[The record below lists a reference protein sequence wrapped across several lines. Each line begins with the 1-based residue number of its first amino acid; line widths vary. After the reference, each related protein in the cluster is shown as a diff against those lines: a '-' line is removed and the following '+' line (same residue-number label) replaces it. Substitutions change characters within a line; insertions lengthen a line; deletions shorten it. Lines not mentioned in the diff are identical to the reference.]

1 MASDED
7 RKVVEFMEK
16 HYPQYKDNL
25 ALGRL
30 LYAKHLG
37 KVARAAITDDFMKV
51 KIKDIGVEMVGR
63 NVEVAGLLGSVEPYV
78 FKICPVCRRK
88 KCVCKNPVSGD
99 RYEDLIRLR
108 MVVGDETGV
117 IDVLLFRRSY
127 EFHDFEVG
135 KEVSVRGRVKFFY
148 DDERSNR
155 LEIVATDVSYLGER
169 NDGVDG
175 SELGVVVEFV
185 RKARKVRRD
194 VVERMCEKHGVKIED
209 VLKVFREVDGYV
221 VSQ

>member
-7 RKVVEFMEK
+7 RKVIEFMEK

-30 LYAKHLG
+30 LYAKYLG
-37 KVARAAITDDFMKV
+37 KVARAAITDEFMKV

-63 NVEVAGLLGSVEPYV
+63 NVEVVGLLGSVERYV
-78 FKICPVCRRK
+78 FKVCPVCRRK
-88 KCVCKNPVSGD
+88 KCVCKNPVSED
-99 RYEDLIRLR
+99 RYEGLIRLR
-108 MVVGDETGV
+108 MIVGDESGV
-117 IDVLLFRRSY
+117 IDVLLFRRPG

-135 KEVSVRGRVKFFY
+135 REVVVRGRVKFFY

-155 LEIVATDVSYLGER
+155 LEIVASDVSYLER
-169 NDGVDG
+169 QNNGVDDSG
-175 SELGVVVEFV
+175 LEVVVDFV
-185 RKARKVRRD
+185 RKAKKVRRD
-194 VVERMCEKHGVKIED
+194 IVEKMCEKHGVKIDD

-221 VSQ
+221 VA

>member
-7 RKVVEFMEK
+7 RKVIEFMEK

-37 KVARAAITDDFMKV
+37 KVARAVMTDGFARV
-51 KIKDIGVEMVGR
+51 KIRDIGVEMVGR
-63 NVEVAGLLGSVEPYV
+63 NVEVVGLLGYVEPYV
-78 FKICPVCRRK
+78 FKVCSECRRK
-88 KCVCKNPVSGD
+88 KCVCKNPVGED
-99 RYEDLIRLR
+99 RYKDLIRLR
-108 MVVGDETGV
+108 MVVGDESGV
-117 IDVLLFRRSY
+117 IDVSFFRWPD

-135 KEVSVRGRVKFFY
+135 REVVVRGRVRFFY

-155 LEIVATDVSYLGER
+155 LEIAASDVSYLEKQNSGA
-169 NDGVDG
+169 DDSG
-175 SELGVVVEFV
+175 LGIVLDFV
-185 RKARKVRRD
+185 RKAKKVRRD
-194 VVERMCEKHGVKIED
+194 IVEKMCEKHGVKIDD

-221 VSQ
+221 VA